1 MEGASVAQVSIQEN
15 IPWQII
21 RVISDSANKSSQKD
35 LGGLFKNL

>member
-21 RVISDSANKSSQKD
+21 RVISSIVRINHHKKILRA
-35 LGGLFKNL
+35 F